1 MARSTLKD
9 RKVESVK
16 NVAAKPRKSVRVDPR
31 TRQEPAALATPPAP
45 PASPASPAAPA
56 AQLAL
61 LALVALLGLL
71 ALLALVAVPNRA
83 AVAPQRLHLATAVAA
98 VTVACHVS
106 PAAVP

>member
-61 LALVALLGLL
+61 LALLGLL

>member
-1 MARSTLKD
+1 M
-9 RKVESVK
+9 K

-45 PASPASPAAPA
+45 PASPAAPA

>member
-1 MARSTLKD
+1 M
-9 RKVESVK
+9 ESVK

-61 LALVALLGLL
+61 LALVALL

-83 AVAPQRLHLATAVAA
+83 AVAPQRQHLATAVAA

>member
-1 MARSTLKD
+1 M
-9 RKVESVK
+9 ESVK
-16 NVAAKPRKSVRVDPR
+16 NVAAKLRKSVRVDPR

-45 PASPASPAAPA
+45 PAAPA

-61 LALVALLGLL
+61 LALVALLALL

-83 AVAPQRLHLATAVAA
+83 AVAPQRQHLATAVAA
-98 VTVACHVS
+98 ATVACHVS

>member
-16 NVAAKPRKSVRVDPR
+16 NVAAKLRKSVRVDPR

-61 LALVALLGLL
+61 LALVALL

-83 AVAPQRLHLATAVAA
+83 AVAPQRQHLATAVAA

>member
-1 MARSTLKD
+1 
-9 RKVESVK
+9 VESVK

-61 LALVALLGLL
+61 LALVALL

-83 AVAPQRLHLATAVAA
+83 AVAPQRQHLATAVAA

>member
-61 LALVALLGLL
+61 LALVALL

-83 AVAPQRLHLATAVAA
+83 AVAPQRQHLATAVAA

>member
-1 MARSTLKD
+1 M
-9 RKVESVK
+9 K
-16 NVAAKPRKSVRVDPR
+16 NVAAKLRKSVRVDPR

-45 PASPASPAAPA
+45 PAAPA

-61 LALVALLGLL
+61 LALVALLALL

-83 AVAPQRLHLATAVAA
+83 AVAPQRQHLATAVAA
-98 VTVACHVS
+98 ATVACHVS

>member
-16 NVAAKPRKSVRVDPR
+16 NVAAKLRKSVRVDPR

-61 LALVALLGLL
+61 LALVALL

-83 AVAPQRLHLATAVAA
+83 AVAPQRQHLATAVAA
-98 VTVACHVS
+98 ATVACHVS

>member
-16 NVAAKPRKSVRVDPR
+16 NVAAKLRKSVRVDPR

-45 PASPASPAAPA
+45 PTSPASPAAPA

-61 LALVALLGLL
+61 LALVALL

-83 AVAPQRLHLATAVAA
+83 AVAPQRQHLATAVAA
-98 VTVACHVS
+98 ATVACHVS

>member
-1 MARSTLKD
+1 M
-9 RKVESVK
+9 ESVK
-16 NVAAKPRKSVRVDPR
+16 NVAAKLRKSVRVDPR

-61 LALVALLGLL
+61 LALVALL

-83 AVAPQRLHLATAVAA
+83 AVAPQRQHLATAVAA
-98 VTVACHVS
+98 ATVACHVS

>member
-1 MARSTLKD
+1 M
-9 RKVESVK
+9 K
-16 NVAAKPRKSVRVDPR
+16 NVAAKLRKSVRVDPR

-61 LALVALLGLL
+61 LALVALL

-83 AVAPQRLHLATAVAA
+83 AVAPQRQHLATAVAA
-98 VTVACHVS
+98 ATVACHVS